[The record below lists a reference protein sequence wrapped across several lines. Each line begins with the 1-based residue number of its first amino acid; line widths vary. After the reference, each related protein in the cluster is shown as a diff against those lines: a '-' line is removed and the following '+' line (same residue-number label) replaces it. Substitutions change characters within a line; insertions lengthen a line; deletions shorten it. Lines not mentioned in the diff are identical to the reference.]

1 MTITNLKKNRFAN
14 VFIAIALSFLGHSA
28 FAQEFPP
35 KKTVSMVVGF
45 AAGGAADTAAR
56 IIARK
61 LGENIGANVV
71 VDNKGGAGGNIAH
84 QFAANGPTDGSTILF
99 GSVGPLTIAP
109 HMMKLPYDP
118 FKDLAPITMGVNF
131 PNVLVVNSGTGIKT
145 FAEYIAYAKK
155 NPKKLEY
162 ASTGPGSAS
171 HLAGELLDEMAG
183 IDTVHVPYKGGAPAM
198 QDLLGG
204 RVAAYFSTYSTA
216 QAYIANGQLIPLAVT
231 GPNRLKQLPKIPTI
245 AESGFPGF
253 NATNWYAFVAS
264 SKVPTPI
271 LDRWNVEIVKVLKSP
286 DVVQQLNDHGLTPMP
301 TSREDLA
308 KYMAKESATWA
319 TIIRE
324 RKITGE

>member
-1 MTITNLKKNRFAN
+1 MSNLIMKKILN
-14 VFIAIALSFLGHSA
+14 VFLGIGLGLMGYAAS
-28 FAQEFPP
+28 AQEFPP
-35 KKTVSMVVGF
+35 KKTITMVVGF

-56 IIARK
+56 IIAKK

-71 VDNKGGAGGNIAH
+71 VDNRGGAGGNIAH
-84 QFAANGPTDGSTILF
+84 QYAANGPTDGSTILF

-118 FKDLAPITMGVNF
+118 FKDLSPITMGVNF
-131 PNVLVVNSGTGIKT
+131 PNILVVNSGTGIKT

-198 QDLLGG
+198 QDLLGE

-216 QAYIANGQLIPLAVT
+216 KAYIENGKLNALAVT
-231 GPNRLKQLPKIPTI
+231 GPQRLKSLPKVPTI
-245 AESGFPGF
+245 AESGYPGF

-264 SKVPTPI
+264 SKVPNSI
-271 LDRWNVEIVKVLKSP
+271 LDRWNTEIVKVLKSP
-286 DVVQQLNDHGLTPMP
+286 DVVSQLNDHGLTPMP
-301 TSREDLA
+301 TSREELA
-308 KYMAKESATWA
+308 KYMAKESATWGRLIKEKNLTA
-319 TIIRE
+319 E
-324 RKITGE
+324 